1 MARYI
6 DAENLRDDVDR
17 TLNWNTNNEYNMYSD
32 VMDMIDNAPTEDVQP
47 VARAKWE
54 IDEAEINSYVGSGYI
69 ETHCSNCSYGVGFEL
84 GEYNWGCD
92 DNYDIPFKFCP
103 HCGAKMDKE

>member
-6 DAENLRDDVDR
+6 DADELRDEVDS

-47 VARAKWE
+47 VVHAKWFLDGDSSIE
-54 IDEAEINSYVGSGYI
+54 DEKCYR
-69 ETHCSNCSYGVGFEL
+69 CSNCKAVLEEDYKWH
-84 GEYNWGCD
+84 NH
-92 DNYDIPFKFCP
+92 NYCY
-103 HCGAKMDKE
+103 HCGARMDKE